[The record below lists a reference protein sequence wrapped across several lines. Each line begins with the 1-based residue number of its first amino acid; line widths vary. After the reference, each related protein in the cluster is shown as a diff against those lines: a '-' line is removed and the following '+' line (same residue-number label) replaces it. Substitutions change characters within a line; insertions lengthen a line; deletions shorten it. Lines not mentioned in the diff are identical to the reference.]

1 MQLRYKNSIDDDKG
15 QKRDGEIPE
24 YGRNAVDQRRRK
36 KKDPEGCCADFVC
49 DPDACEHRGCDL
61 GV

>member
-1 MQLRYKNSIDDDKG
+1 M
-15 QKRDGEIPE
+15 GEI
-24 YGRNAVDQRRRK
+24 RNAVDQRRRK